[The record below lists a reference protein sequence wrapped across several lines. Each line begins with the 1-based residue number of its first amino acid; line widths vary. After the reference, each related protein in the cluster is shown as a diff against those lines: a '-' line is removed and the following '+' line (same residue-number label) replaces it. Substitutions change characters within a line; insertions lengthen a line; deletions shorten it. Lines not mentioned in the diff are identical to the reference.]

1 MKKYLNILLAFVMVL
16 ALTGCGK
23 KEEEKSRTPIEVL
36 VDVAKN
42 DTKKVKV
49 GTSLTTKLNMDGMSI
64 DGIFNLDIA
73 TEKLDNNKYKAVIE
87 LGENPVLGKQ
97 KLYLDGTYVYMSSS
111 IMNSIMGLE
120 SEEEYW
126 IKSEV
131 DSTIT
136 GEEVKLDNIDLKSIL
151 TDKDFYLVNRDG
163 NTGLYRLVISE
174 DLVKRAYKAINNTD
188 LEEDNTLK
196 TNINVDV
203 TIDEKNNR
211 ITKISSDLTETLA
224 TIDLGEDIDIKEMV
238 EKLSFEINISYDNVE
253 VVIPEDVITK
263 AITEDEYDEKLNSL
277 YSE

>member
-23 KEEEKSRTPIEVL
+23 KEEKSRTPIEVL

-42 DTKKVKV
+42 DAKKVKV

-238 EKLSFEINISYDNVE
+238 EKLSFEINMSYDNVE

>member
-23 KEEEKSRTPIEVL
+23 KGEEKSRTPIEVL

-42 DTKKVKV
+42 DAKKVKV
-49 GTSLTTKLNMDGMSI
+49 DTSLTTKLNMDGMSI
-64 DGIFNLDIA
+64 DGTFNLNIA

-111 IMNSIMGLE
+111 IMNSILGLE

-126 IKSEV
+126 IKSEA

-136 GEEVKLDNIDLKSIL
+136 DEDVKLDNIDLKSIL

-174 DLVKRAYKAINNTD
+174 DLVKRAYKAISNTD

-196 TNINVDV
+196 ANINVDV

-238 EKLSFEINISYDNVE
+238 EKLSFEINMSYDNVE
-253 VVIPEDVITK
+253 VVIPEEVITK

-277 YSE
+277 YDE

>member
-23 KEEEKSRTPIEVL
+23 KEEKSRTPIEVL

-42 DTKKVKV
+42 DAKKVKV

-64 DGIFNLDIA
+64 DGTFNLDIA

-224 TIDLGEDIDIKEMV
+224 TIDLGENIDIKEMV
-238 EKLSFEINISYDNVE
+238 EKLSFEINMSYDNVE

>member
-23 KEEEKSRTPIEVL
+23 KEEKSRTPIEVL

-97 KLYLDGTYVYMSSS
+97 KLYLDGTFVYMSSS

>member
-23 KEEEKSRTPIEVL
+23 KEEKSRTPIEVL

-42 DTKKVKV
+42 DAKKVKV

-224 TIDLGEDIDIKEMV
+224 TIDLGEDINIKEMV

>member
-42 DTKKVKV
+42 DAKKVKV